1 MVTAGDRAT
10 TRQAGRQGGSGG
22 TVASDPTRRAILAA
36 TAALPLLAA
45 GCNGVG
51 ALASP
56 PRPGPDVALLR
67 DAISAEELMVAG
79 YQAAVSRL
87 HVAGGSGAQA
97 RRAPGEAAD
106 LAVLVSSLLG
116 QHQAHLSQL
125 RMRLKVPAG
134 SPYPSASERRGAP
147 PPRLPAGP
155 SSISAYLAH
164 AERQAAARLSRQLLA
179 APPSLAQLLASISA
193 AEASHVP
200 PLTAHALGPLTP
212 QGAG

>member
-155 SSISAYLAH
+155 PRTWPTPNGRRPRGCPASCWRHRRRWPSCWRAS
-164 AERQAAARLSRQLLA
+164 RLPRPAMSR
-179 APPSLAQLLASISA
+179 P
-193 AEASHVP
+193 
-200 PLTAHALGPLTP
+200 
-212 QGAG
+212 